1 MQRAPSRTSAE
12 ARGASAPTER
22 LFRAKFG
29 RNWIGGLAAKGFALL
44 AVALLALPLLG
55 GPAAAQGAASG
66 DQQSHSYTL
75 GAGDRVKVTVFG
87 HPDLS
92 GEFEVDGTGLIAMPL
107 IKEVKAADLT
117 ARQLEKSIADHLEP
131 DYLRNPR
138 VSVEVLS
145 YRPFYIIGEIKEPG
159 SYPYVSGMTAWNA
172 VALAGGFTYRAKTG
186 YVLLRRGSRDA
197 AQQVPL
203 DALVQP
209 GDVIE
214 VAERFF

>member
-1 MQRAPSRTSAE
+1 MQRVPSRTSAE

-22 LFRAKFG
+22 LLRTWFG
-29 RNWIGGLAAKGFALL
+29 GMAAKGFALL
-44 AVALLALPLLG
+44 AVALLALPLLA
-55 GPAAAQGAASG
+55 GPAAAQDAAPGAAPES
-66 DQQSHSYTL
+66 QSYTL

-107 IKEVKAADLT
+107 IKEVEAVDLT
-117 ARQLEKSIADHLEP
+117 ARQLEARIADHLEP

-145 YRPFYIIGEIKEPG
+145 YRPFYIIGEIKQPG

-186 YVLLRRGSRDA
+186 YVLLRRGSRDD

>member
-1 MQRAPSRTSAE
+1 MQRALPRTSLGAWE
-12 ARGASAPTER
+12 APSPSDIR
-22 LFRAKFG
+22 
-29 RNWIGGLAAKGFALL
+29 GGLHRFSARMAALL
-44 AVALLALPLLG
+44 AALFLIPLLMAA
-55 GPAAAQGAASG
+55 PAAAQQEQSASAPP
-66 DQQSHSYTL
+66 SSSSYTL
-75 GAGDRVKVTVFG
+75 GPGDRVKVTVFG
-87 HPDLS
+87 HEDLS

-107 IKEVKAADLT
+107 IKEVQAATLT
-117 ARQLEKSIADHLEP
+117 PRQLEASIADHLEP
-131 DYLRNPR
+131 EYLRNPR
-138 VSVEVLS
+138 VSVEVLT

-186 YVLLRRGSRDA
+186 YVLLRRGKSGDA
-197 AQQVPL
+197 QRVPL

>member
-1 MQRAPSRTSAE
+1 MPSAMQRAPSRTPAE
-12 ARGASAPTER
+12 ARCASVPAER
-22 LFRAKFG
+22 SFNARLSR
-29 RNWIGGLAAKGFALL
+29 LAARCLALL
-44 AVALLALPLLG
+44 AMTLLVLPLLTD
-55 GPAAAQGAASG
+55 PAAAQGATAG
-66 DQQSHSYTL
+66 DQQSQSYTL
-75 GAGDRVKVTVFG
+75 GAGDRIKVTVFG

-107 IKEVKAADLT
+107 IKEVEATDLT
-117 ARQLEKSIADHLEP
+117 ARQLEARIADHLEP

-186 YVLLRRGSRDA
+186 YVLLRRGGRDD

-203 DALVQP
+203 DSQVQP

>member
-1 MQRAPSRTSAE
+1 MQRALPRTSPAHRLCGLRRFA
-12 ARGASAPTER
+12 ARLLHTPVGALLAAVLLLPLLAAAPASAQDQQSASAPPT
-22 LFRAKFG
+22 
-29 RNWIGGLAAKGFALL
+29 
-44 AVALLALPLLG
+44 
-55 GPAAAQGAASG
+55 AS
-66 DQQSHSYTL
+66 SYTL
-75 GAGDRVKVTVFG
+75 GPGDRVKVTVFG
-87 HPDLS
+87 HEDLS

-107 IKEVKAADLT
+107 IKEVKAANLT
-117 ARQLEKSIADHLEP
+117 ARQLEASIADHLEP

-138 VSVEVLS
+138 VSVEVLT

-186 YVLLRRGSRDA
+186 FVLLRRGSGGDA
-197 AQQVPL
+197 QRVPL

-214 VAERFF
+214 VAERFW

>member
-1 MQRAPSRTSAE
+1 MRTSGGTRCASIC
-12 ARGASAPTER
+12 GA
-22 LFRAKFG
+22 
-29 RNWIGGLAAKGFALL
+29 AAKALAL
-44 AVALLALPLLG
+44 RAACFLIAILLALPLLPQG
-55 GPAAAQGAASG
+55 AAAQEAPAT
-66 DQQSHSYTL
+66 QSYTL
-75 GAGDRVKVTVFG
+75 GAGDRIKVTVFG

-107 IKEVKAADLT
+107 IKEVKAATLT
-117 ARQLEKSIADHLEP
+117 ARQLEASIADHLEP

-138 VSVEVLS
+138 VSVEVLT

-186 YVLLRRGSRDA
+186 FVLLRRGNAQDA
-197 AQQVPL
+197 QRVPL